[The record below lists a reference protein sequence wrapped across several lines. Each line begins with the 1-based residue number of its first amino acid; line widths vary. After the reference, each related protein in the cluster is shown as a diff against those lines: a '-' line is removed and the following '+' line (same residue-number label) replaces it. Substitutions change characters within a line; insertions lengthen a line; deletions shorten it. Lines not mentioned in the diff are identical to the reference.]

1 MRHTWT
7 TVPSLVAAAKR
18 LQKGEG
24 FHVARPIALYP
35 AVLGKGEAVKLFA
48 EILHHIVPLEL
59 TVGEHVQVNALLQIY
74 GRADFRLD
82 ELIVLCLGP
91 FASFSPR
98 ASSADFRGLWKR
110 ADDGGREKR

>member
-35 AVLGKGEAVKLFA
+35 AILGKGEAVKLFA

-59 TVGEHVQVNALLQIY
+59 TMGEHIQVNALLQIY
-74 GRADFRLD
+74 CRTNLRLD
-82 ELIVLCLGP
+82 ELIVLQLGP
-91 FASFSPR
+91 FASFSSR
-98 ASSADFRGLWKR
+98 ASSADFLGLRKR
-110 ADDGGREKR
+110 ADDGGME